1 MKKRVCTTKDY
12 LGSNEK
18 FEIVWSKYKGI
29 ATTYPKPLKNNLK
42 EYYNSENYISHNPK
56 AIGLISLVYLAI
68 RSLMNRNKLKMIKP
82 FLSKNDKV
90 LDFGSGSGSFLYKLN
105 FKYESFGVE
114 PNDFARS
121 TSLAK
126 GLRVVS
132 AMKEYKVKFNMIFL
146 WHSLEHVYDINKIIN
161 EFSQK
166 INSKGILVIALPN
179 IRSFDAKKYKSF
191 WAGYDVPRHLWHF
204 TEEGII
210 DFLERKK
217 FKFIKKRP
225 LFWDAIYISYLS
237 EKYRKSKFS
246 LIKGVFWGII
256 SNLTAI
262 KTGEFSSKV
271 YFFRKS

>member
-12 LGSNEK
+12 LVSNEK

-29 ATTYPKPLKNNLK
+29 AKTYPKPLKNNLK

-210 DFLERKK
+210 DFLEKKK

-246 LIKGVFWGII
+246 LIKGAFWGII

>member
-12 LGSNEK
+12 LVSNEK

-29 ATTYPKPLKNNLK
+29 AKTYPKPLKNNLK

-146 WHSLEHVYDINKIIN
+146 WHSLEHVYDINKTIN

-271 YFFRKS
+271 YFFRKI

>member
-1 MKKRVCTTKDY
+1 
-12 LGSNEK
+12 
-18 FEIVWSKYKGI
+18 
-29 ATTYPKPLKNNLK
+29 
-42 EYYNSENYISHNPK
+42 
-56 AIGLISLVYLAI
+56 
-68 RSLMNRNKLKMIKP
+68 MNRNKLKMIKP

-121 TSLAK
+121 ISLAK

-146 WHSLEHVYDINKIIN
+146 WHSLEHVYDINKTIN

-246 LIKGVFWGII
+246 LIKGAFWGII
-256 SNLTAI
+256 SNFTAI

-271 YFFRKS
+271 YFFRKI

>member
-1 MKKRVCTTKDY
+1 MKKRVCTTRDY

-29 ATTYPKPLKNNLK
+29 AKTYPKPLKNNLK
-42 EYYNSENYISHNPK
+42 EYYNSKNYISHNPK
-56 AIGLISLVYLAI
+56 AIGLISLIYLAI
-68 RSLMNRNKLKMIKP
+68 RSLMNRNKLKMINP

-210 DFLERKK
+210 DFLEKKK

-246 LIKGVFWGII
+246 LIKGAFWGII

>member
-12 LGSNEK
+12 LVSNEK

-29 ATTYPKPLKNNLK
+29 AKTYPKPLKNNLK

-105 FKYESFGVE
+105 FKYESYGVE

-146 WHSLEHVYDINKIIN
+146 WHSLEHVYDINKTIN

-166 INSKGILVIALPN
+166 INSKSILVIALPN

-225 LFWDAIYISYLS
+225 LFWDALYISYLS

-246 LIKGVFWGII
+246 LIKGVVWGII

-262 KTGEFSSKV
+262 KTGQFSSKV
-271 YFFRKS
+271 YFFRKI

>member
-12 LGSNEK
+12 LVSNEK

-29 ATTYPKPLKNNLK
+29 ATTYPKPLKNYLK

-56 AIGLISLVYLAI
+56 AIGLTSLIYLAI

-121 TSLAK
+121 ISLAK

-146 WHSLEHVYDINKIIN
+146 WHSLEHVYDINKTIN

-246 LIKGVFWGII
+246 LIKGAFWGII
-256 SNLTAI
+256 SNFTAI

-271 YFFRKS
+271 YFFRKI

>member
-12 LGSNEK
+12 LVSNEK

-29 ATTYPKPLKNNLK
+29 AKTYPKPLKNNLK

-225 LFWDAIYISYLS
+225 LFWDALYISYLS

-271 YFFRKS
+271 YFFRKI

>member
-56 AIGLISLVYLAI
+56 AIGLISLIYLAI

-114 PNDFARS
+114 PNDFVRS

-146 WHSLEHVYDINKIIN
+146 WHSLEHVYDIDKTIN

-256 SNLTAI
+256 SNLKAI

-271 YFFRKS
+271 YFFRKI

>member
-29 ATTYPKPLKNNLK
+29 AKTYPKPLKNNLK

-56 AIGLISLVYLAI
+56 AIGLISLIYLAI

-146 WHSLEHVYDINKIIN
+146 WHSLEHVYDINKTIN

>member
-12 LGSNEK
+12 LVSNEK

-29 ATTYPKPLKNNLK
+29 AKTYPKPLKNNLK

-105 FKYESFGVE
+105 FKYESYGVE
-114 PNDFARS
+114 PNDFARR

-146 WHSLEHVYDINKIIN
+146 WHSLEHVYDINKTIN

-166 INSKGILVIALPN
+166 INSKSILVIALPN

-225 LFWDAIYISYLS
+225 LFWDALYISYLS

>member
-1 MKKRVCTTKDY
+1 MKKRVCITKDY
-12 LGSNEK
+12 LGSNEE

-29 ATTYPKPLKNNLK
+29 AKTYPKPLKNNLK
-42 EYYNSENYISHNPK
+42 EYYSSQNYISHNPK
-56 AIGLISLVYLAI
+56 AIGFISLIYLTV

-90 LDFGSGSGSFLYKLN
+90 LDFGSGIGSFLYKLN
-105 FKYESFGVE
+105 FKYESYGVE

-121 TSLAK
+121 TSLAR
-126 GLRVVS
+126 GLRVVN

-146 WHSLEHVYDINKIIN
+146 WHSLEHVYDINKTIN

-166 INSKGILVIALPN
+166 INSKGIMVIALPN

-204 TEEGII
+204 TEGGII

-237 EKYRKSKFS
+237 EKYRKSKFP

-271 YFFRKS
+271 YFFRKI

>member
-29 ATTYPKPLKNNLK
+29 AKTYPKPLKNNLK

-146 WHSLEHVYDINKIIN
+146 WHSLEHVYDINKTIN

>member
-18 FEIVWSKYKGI
+18 FEIIWSKYKGI
-29 ATTYPKPLKNNLK
+29 AKTYPKPLKINLK

-56 AIGLISLVYLAI
+56 AIGLISLIYLAI

-121 TSLAK
+121 SSLAK

-132 AMKEYKVKFNMIFL
+132 AMK
-146 WHSLEHVYDINKIIN
+146 
-161 EFSQK
+161 
-166 INSKGILVIALPN
+166 
-179 IRSFDAKKYKSF
+179 
-191 WAGYDVPRHLWHF
+191 
-204 TEEGII
+204 
-210 DFLERKK
+210 
-217 FKFIKKRP
+217 
-225 LFWDAIYISYLS
+225 
-237 EKYRKSKFS
+237 
-246 LIKGVFWGII
+246 
-256 SNLTAI
+256 
-262 KTGEFSSKV
+262 
-271 YFFRKS
+271 

>member
-12 LGSNEK
+12 LVSNEK

-29 ATTYPKPLKNNLK
+29 AKTYPKPLKNNLK

-105 FKYESFGVE
+105 FKYESYGVE

-132 AMKEYKVKFNMIFL
+132 AMKEYKEKFKMIFL
-146 WHSLEHVYDINKIIN
+146 WHSLEHVYDINKTIN

-166 INSKGILVIALPN
+166 INSKSILVIALPN

-210 DFLERKK
+210 DFLEKKK

-246 LIKGVFWGII
+246 LIKGAFWGII

-271 YFFRKS
+271 YFFRKI

>member
-29 ATTYPKPLKNNLK
+29 AKTYPKPLKNNLK

-146 WHSLEHVYDINKIIN
+146 WHSLEHVYDINKTIN

-271 YFFRKS
+271 YFFRKI

>member
-29 ATTYPKPLKNNLK
+29 AKTYPKPLKNNLK
-42 EYYNSENYISHNPK
+42 EYYNSQNYISHNPK
-56 AIGLISLVYLAI
+56 AIGFISLIYLAI

-105 FKYESFGVE
+105 FKYESYGVE

-132 AMKEYKVKFNMIFL
+132 AIKEYKVKFNMIFL
-146 WHSLEHVYDINKIIN
+146 WHSLEHVYD
-161 EFSQK
+161 
-166 INSKGILVIALPN
+166 L
-179 IRSFDAKKYKSF
+179 
-191 WAGYDVPRHLWHF
+191 
-204 TEEGII
+204 
-210 DFLERKK
+210 
-217 FKFIKKRP
+217 
-225 LFWDAIYISYLS
+225 
-237 EKYRKSKFS
+237 S
-246 LIKGVFWGII
+246 LIHI
-256 SNLTAI
+256 
-262 KTGEFSSKV
+262 
-271 YFFRKS
+271 

>member
-12 LGSNEK
+12 LVSNEK

-29 ATTYPKPLKNNLK
+29 AKTYPKPLKNNLK

-210 DFLERKK
+210 DFLEKKK

>member
-18 FEIVWSKYKGI
+18 FEIIWSKYKGI
-29 ATTYPKPLKNNLK
+29 AKTYPKPLKINLK

-56 AIGLISLVYLAI
+56 PIGLISLIYLAI

-121 TSLAK
+121 ISLAK

-146 WHSLEHVYDINKIIN
+146 WHSLEHVYDINKTIN

-246 LIKGVFWGII
+246 LIKGAFWGII
-256 SNLTAI
+256 SNFTAI

-271 YFFRKS
+271 YFFRKI